1 MKTVSLLLAL
11 HNHQPVGN
19 FDSVFEECYERS
31 YLPVLETWRDFHDIP
46 FSIHNSGVLWDWI
59 AEHRPYYMELA
70 RILSMSGQMEL
81 LTGGYYEP
89 ILAAIPDEDKIGQ
102 VRKLTGFLHDRF
114 RTTPETL
121 WLTERV
127 WEPALPAPLAAAG
140 VKAVLVDDEHFH
152 AAGVAHS
159 ELAGH
164 FMTEEAGASVAVFP
178 ILKELRYL
186 IPFRPP
192 GETIEFLRGWASE
205 GGDRLAVLGDD
216 GEKFGVWPDT
226 YKTVFE
232 EGWLRRFLEL
242 LRENREWLHVTT
254 PSRWMREKPSRG
266 LVYLP
271 TASYAEMGE
280 WALPTRAQQAFVDV
294 RHREEHDPAGSPFVR
309 GGFWRNFL
317 SKYPESNRMHKRALD
332 LSRRI
337 REVPEPQQREPLD
350 ALWQA
355 QCNCAYWHGVFGGLY
370 LPHLRDAVHRRLLR
384 AETLLMEA
392 RGLEMGAR
400 ELDLFGDEGRAWMLF
415 NPHLSLGISP
425 RQGGMLFEWGDR
437 RTGHDFGNTLG
448 RRAEGYHSRLE
459 HAGEAGAGGE
469 HAGSI
474 HDRVKTKEHGLEK
487 LLAEDPLPRAS
498 FLDHVFPPGVTGP
511 AARLHLATGPFD
523 FAGRPYEA
531 DLEWDRDRVILEL
544 KRDAGPAAWAGA
556 RVRITKVY
564 TLLRDYHAF
573 EVIYRVQHLSG
584 PAVDA
589 GFGVEWNVTFLT
601 ASAMDRWMDFGGR
614 GGRVGMGHDGAF
626 ESVEGFKLGDE
637 WLDLAFEV
645 EVEPAASVWTWPVE
659 TVSLSEDG
667 FERNYQG
674 TCILH
679 HWPLVLEEGG
689 MREFRFEVG
698 SVPLGVRPSAS

>member
-1 MKTVSLLLAL
+1 MKSVSLLLAL

-19 FDSVFEECYERS
+19 FDSIFEECYEKS

-46 FSIHNSGVLWDWI
+46 FSIHNSGVLWDWL
-59 AEHRPYYMELA
+59 AEHRPY
-70 RILSMSGQMEL
+70 QMEL

-89 ILAAIPDEDKIGQ
+89 ILAAIPDADKIGQ
-102 VRKLTGFLHDRF
+102 VRKLTAFLHDRF
-114 RTTPETL
+114 RATAETL

-127 WEPALPAPLAAAG
+127 WEPALPAPLAASG

-159 ELAGH
+159 DLAGY
-164 FMTEEAGASVAVFP
+164 FLTEEAGESVAVFP

-192 GETIEFLRGWASE
+192 EETIEFLRGWSDE
-205 GGDRLAVLGDD
+205 SGDRLAVLGDD

-242 LRENREWLHVTT
+242 LRQNKDWLHVTT
-254 PSRWMREKPSRG
+254 PARWMRDKPSRG

-271 TASYAEMGE
+271 AASYAEMGE
-280 WALPTRAQQAFVDV
+280 WALPTRAQGAFQDV
-294 RHREEHDPAGSPFVR
+294 RHREEHHADAAPFVR

-337 REVPEPQQREPLD
+337 RELPEPRQQGPLD
-350 ALWQA
+350 ALWQG

-392 RGLEMGAR
+392 RGLELGAR
-400 ELDLFGDEGRAWMLF
+400 ELELFGDEGGAWLLF
-415 NPHLSLGISP
+415 NPHLSLGVSP
-425 RQGGMLFEWGDR
+425 QRGGMLFEWGDR
-437 RTGHDFGNTLG
+437 RTGHDVGNTLA
-448 RRAEGYHSRLE
+448 RRTEGYHARLSQ
-459 HAGEAGAGGE
+459 AGQGGE
-469 HAGSI
+469 GDGHAASI
-474 HDRVKTKEHGLEK
+474 HDRVKSKEPGLEK
-487 LLAEDPLPRAS
+487 LLAEDVLPRAS
-498 FLDHVFPPGVTGP
+498 FLDHLLPMDVTE
-511 AARLHLATGPFD
+511 AEARRHLAAGPFD

-531 DLEWDRDRVILEL
+531 GLEWDRDRVILEL
-544 KRDAGPAAWAGA
+544 KRETDLAGWAGS
-556 RVRITKVY
+556 RILVTKLY
-564 TLLRDYHAF
+564 TLLRNYSAF
-573 EVIYRVQHLSG
+573 EVIYRVQHVSG
-584 PAVDA
+584 PAVEA
-589 GFGVEWNVTFLT
+589 RFGVEWNVTFLT
-601 ASAMDRWMDFGGR
+601 SSAMDRWIDLGER
-614 GGRVGMGHDGAF
+614 GGRVGMGHEGAF
-626 ESVEGFKLGDE
+626 ESVGEFKLGDE
-637 WLDLAFEV
+637 WLDLVFEAD
-645 EVEPAASVWTWPVE
+645 VEPCASVWTWPVE

-679 HWPLVLEEGG
+679 HWPLALQEGEL
-689 MREFRFEVG
+689 REFRFEVRN
-698 SVPLGVRPSAS
+698 VPLRSAAVAP